1 MHVGMSSTGFS
12 WTIKLT
18 IKCEVQAF
26 DENSPLYWGGW
37 SIRLR
42 LEIRKNCSKI
52 KTIIEY

>member
-26 DENSPLYWGGW
+26 DENSPLYWGGMVD
-37 SIRLR
+37 SVASRDSQKLQ
-42 LEIRKNCSKI
+42 
-52 KTIIEY
+52 